1 MRRLEK
7 RSRQRG
13 SILLEFALMISLLV
27 FLGVGASMLGLNLD
41 RQLGVTHLARSAAD
55 LMRADADLSN
65 AGVRSALL
73 RAARG
78 LRISTTANQ
87 SQGVVIVSKLE
98 RGATGININKNVV
111 VERHVIGNSAINAS
125 AIGTPAS
132 VNADGTVNNYNSDV
146 SAVATLPNN
155 MLLQSG
161 QDLVVVEVYA
171 MGDDIR
177 FPGVV
182 NIQKFRSIIYQ

>member
-1 MRRLEK
+1 
-7 RSRQRG
+7 
-13 SILLEFALMISLLV
+13 
-27 FLGVGASMLGLNLD
+27 
-41 RQLGVTHLARSAAD
+41 
-55 LMRADADLSN
+55 
-65 AGVRSALL
+65 
-73 RAARG
+73 
-78 LRISTTANQ
+78 
-87 SQGVVIVSKLE
+87 VIVSKLE

-125 AIGTPAS
+125 AIGTPSS
-132 VNADGTVNNYNSDV
+132 VNADGTVNNFNSDLT
-146 SAVATLPNN
+146 AVATLPNN